1 MIFQNNGLR
10 GFQSRSM
17 KVRISNSSNFDF
29 SVFSQF
35 QSESALINVFSQ
47 ALLSQKMNAR
57 ESKESTKAT
66 VSGVPRIRF
75 SILKIQNFP

>member
-35 QSESALINVFSQ
+35 QSESSLINLFSQ
-47 ALLSQKMNAR
+47 TLLSQKMNAR
-57 ESKESTKAT
+57 ESKESTNAT